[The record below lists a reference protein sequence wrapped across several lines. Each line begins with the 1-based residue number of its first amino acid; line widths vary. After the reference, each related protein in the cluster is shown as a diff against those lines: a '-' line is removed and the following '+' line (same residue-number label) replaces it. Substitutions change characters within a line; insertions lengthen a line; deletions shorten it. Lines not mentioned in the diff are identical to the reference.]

1 MLRFRGKI
9 AYLDGRPE
17 EDFTAGSASIAAWER
32 YAIANGLPHGQD
44 SPAAFSDL
52 VVAHHAIASPEPL
65 DAWIESVLSV
75 ELVQEKDVP
84 PTTPEPSPAKP

>member
-1 MLRFRGKI
+1 VLRFKGKV
-9 AYLDGRPE
+9 AYLDGRE
-17 EDFTAGSASIAAWER
+17 QDFEAGSASIAAWER
-32 YAIANGLPHGQD
+32 YAMREGLPHGTD

-52 VVAHHAIASPEPL
+52 VVAHHAMAIADPL

-84 PTTPEPSPAKP
+84 PTAPSPSTA